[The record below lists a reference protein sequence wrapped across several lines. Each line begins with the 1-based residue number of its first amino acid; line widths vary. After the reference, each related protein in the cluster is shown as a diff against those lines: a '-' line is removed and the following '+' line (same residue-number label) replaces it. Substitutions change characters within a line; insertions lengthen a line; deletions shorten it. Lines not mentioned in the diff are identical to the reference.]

1 MRVWIWCSHFITQ
14 FWTAGVLRTLIRELV
29 QDYLFR
35 IGIDVPPIDTEVHSP
50 TILAEYGRLEREA
63 LENPAAQEFWRL
75 ALAGS
80 RATSLESYVAHEAPA
95 TADPFVTVL
104 IPQWLQCAA
113 GQLAVSR
120 GLPMKSLLL
129 AAHCVTLQRLSDEAD
144 VTTGLVTHGR
154 PGRAGA
160 EVAAGLFLNTIPI
173 RFDDSHATWL
183 DAVEHI
189 ARFERASH
197 RYRRYPLQAMQ
208 SDAGRPLFNVVFDF
222 VNYHLFGE
230 LTGVTGIE
238 LLGFEGYERTNFALW
253 VTAVI
258 DPRSGRLS
266 LRVSGDPAVLTAMQ
280 AREYANSF
288 VRVLAAIVR
297 SPERAIDSA
306 ADELAARDVAQLV
319 SAQAAATPDA
329 TALVTDTASWTYA
342 ELDRGAERIAAGLL
356 AAGMPPGARV
366 GVMLDRSAE
375 LIATVLG
382 VLKAGAAVVPLDVGY
397 PRARI
402 DLMIDRARPFRVIS
416 DIAEVRALLEVPATT
431 TLPAIDP
438 ESAAYVLFTSGST
451 GEPKGVTMPHRALH
465 NVIAWQN
472 RRPSGA
478 VGGSTLQFFPLSFD
492 VSFQEVFSTLC
503 GGGTLRL
510 VSGTQRKDLRAL
522 VRLVADEGIERVFLT
537 CVALQAFAEAACVTR
552 TRLESLRVVINVG
565 EQLRVTPEIRR
576 LCSANPGLVLENQ
589 YGPTETHEVASYT
602 LSGSP
607 DDFPTLPPIGTAIDG
622 ATISLLGADMRPVP
636 PGTKGE
642 IYIGGRCLAVGY
654 EGRPDLTAERFVAI
668 GADGERMY
676 RTGDLGVQL
685 PTGDLVYLGGPTPR

>member
-1 MRVWIWCSHFITQ
+1 MSPGSNCS
-14 FWTAGVLRTLIRELV
+14 V
-29 QDYLFR
+29 
-35 IGIDVPPIDTEVHSP
+35 
-50 TILAEYGRLEREA
+50 
-63 LENPAAQEFWRL
+63 
-75 ALAGS
+75 S
-80 RATSLESYVAHEAPA
+80 RA
-95 TADPFVTVL
+95 
-104 IPQWLQCAA
+104 
-113 GQLAVSR
+113 
-120 GLPMKSLLL
+120 
-129 AAHCVTLQRLSDEAD
+129 
-144 VTTGLVTHGR
+144 
-154 PGRAGA
+154 
-160 EVAAGLFLNTIPI
+160 
-173 RFDDSHATWL
+173 
-183 DAVEHI
+183 
-189 ARFERASH
+189 
-197 RYRRYPLQAMQ
+197 
-208 SDAGRPLFNVVFDF
+208 
-222 VNYHLFGE
+222 
-230 LTGVTGIE
+230 
-238 LLGFEGYERTNFALW
+238 YERTNFALW
-253 VTAVI
+253 VTAAV
-258 DPRSGRLS
+258 DPRTGLLS
-266 LRVSGDPAVLTAMQ
+266 LRVSGDPAVLTDAQ
-280 AREYANSF
+280 AREYAMSL

-297 SPERAIDSA
+297 SPDGAIDSA

-319 SAQAAATPDA
+319 SEQAAANPDV
-329 TALVTDTASWTYA
+329 TALVTDTAAWTYA
-342 ELDRGAERIAAGLL
+342 ELGRGAERIAAGLL
-356 AAGMPPGARV
+356 AAGMPRGARV

-382 VLKAGAAVVPLDVGY
+382 VLKAGAAVVPLDVSY

-416 DIAEVRALLEVPATT
+416 DIAEVRALLDVPATT

-451 GEPKGVTMPHRALH
+451 GEPKGVTMPHRALY

-510 VSGTQRKDLRAL
+510 VSGTQRKDLTAL
-522 VRLVADEGIERVFLT
+522 VRLVADEGIERIFLT

-552 TRLESLRVVINVG
+552 TRLDSLRVVINVG

-576 LCSANPGLVLENQ
+576 LCSENPGLVLENQ

-622 ATISLLGADMRPVP
+622 ATISLLGADLRPVP

-642 IYIGGRCLAVGY
+642 IYIGGRCLALGY
-654 EGRPDLTAERFVAI
+654 EARPDLTAERFVTI
-668 GADGERMY
+668 GEHGERMY

-685 PTGDLVYLGGPTPR
+685 PTGDLVYLGRADTQVKVRGFRIECAEVELALMNLNDKAIRAAAVVARNLDSADSVLVAYLVGDREAGRPRCDPSPPASGAARTHDPGALPMARRTPAHRERQARRQGAA